1 MSAVIERIETL
12 EQTVQAFVRDVG
24 VEFRRL
30 YNSQRQTEVELRAF
44 KDEMSDFKPETA

>member
-12 EQTVQAFVRDVG
+12 EQTVQEFIRDVG

-30 YNSQRQTEVELRAF
+30 HRSQQQTEAELRAF
-44 KDEMSDFKPETA
+44 